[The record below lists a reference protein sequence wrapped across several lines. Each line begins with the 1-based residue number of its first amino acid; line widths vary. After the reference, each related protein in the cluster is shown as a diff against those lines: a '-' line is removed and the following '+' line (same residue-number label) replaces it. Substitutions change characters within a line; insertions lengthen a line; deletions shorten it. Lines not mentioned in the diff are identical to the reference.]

1 MTPKREGASHAIP
14 PGSVP
19 EVREVKPSSEQVNW
33 ALSLSPAY
41 ESKQSCNHDLLQWSD
56 TLTKGRSL
64 VSYPSHPSH
73 EWDVSPLQDYPPRG
87 GLFLHSLY
95 RDLPLDRVWFLAS
108 LSWKGYIIYES
119 LSETGFELVFETVWL
134 RYGVFSNPTYRSETF
149 AGSQNTFK
157 LCRTREY
164 VFCYLS

>member
-87 GLFLHSLY
+87 GYSYIAYTETCHWTGYDFW
-95 RDLPLDRVWFLAS
+95 PLS
-108 LSWKGYIIYES
+108 PEKGI
-119 LSETGFELVFETVWL
+119 
-134 RYGVFSNPTYRSETF
+134 
-149 AGSQNTFK
+149 
-157 LCRTREY
+157 
-164 VFCYLS
+164 